1 MPPHVLSSH
10 VLVTSLAD
18 NLDPAMPSIEPIT
31 SSCQFCTCP
40 SRMVLLS
47 THATSAPGLSWILL
61 LTPPIHGSQSPLLI
75 MTPQHGRRSPAHP
88 MPRLSCPS
96 SPPLPYSSFPTSA
109 PCQGSVRAHAF
120 WGEKEG
126 PLRGDCQEWG
136 LLEISVQLFPH

>member
-96 SPPLPYSSFPTSA
+96 SPPLPYSSFPRVCAST
-109 PCQGSVRAHAF
+109 CILGRKGGSF
-120 WGEKEG
+120 EG
-126 PLRGDCQEWG
+126 G
-136 LLEISVQLFPH
+136 LSGVGAIRDLCPVVPSLN